1 MVRVLR
7 YLSVVALLLMASCT
21 QGRVEYPAEFALADS
36 LAEHNEGQ
44 KALALLDS
52 ISSDSVQWT
61 EPVQMRYAL
70 LRYKVKDKAFIP
82 ITTDSIILPIL
93 HYYEQT
99 REEWLPE
106 AYYYAGRT
114 YTDLGDAPRA
124 LDYYRLAAT
133 EMEKD
138 PERWTRGLARV
149 YAQIGGMFSKM
160 RLVNESIEYYHKSKN
175 LLKVLKDTTSL
186 INIYVCLSG
195 EFHREDWDSVAYYN
209 GLAKTLAE
217 ARNDTVWYLLQLRAE
232 AEADVILGRFDEARS
247 LIETYM
253 QYPLT
258 DKDWGIYSVA
268 AHFYDSLGIDDS
280 LEYSLKQMYELGHI
294 YAQMKASGRLAELY
308 TKQGKSDLAEF
319 FLARYQALVDSA
331 DLVHNSEVL
340 EEMQSTYNYDKSVR
354 DAAESIKIAEQE
366 RARNKSFL
374 LIIAI
379 GVLLCGLLL
388 LYIYR
393 RRQHEENL
401 TDEIVS
407 LREERKTQASRLE
420 QERARFAQ
428 TDVYRRIVETGKLT
442 ETDIRE
448 IEDFYRKNNPEFLE
462 SLTSLCNL
470 SADELKVSLLIR
482 MGFNQRQI
490 SDFMYRVPG
499 TIQSIRQKIIHRVK
513 GPGSKAEEWN
523 RIIESL

>member
-1 MVRVLR
+1 
-7 YLSVVALLLMASCT
+7 MASCT
-21 QGRVEYPAEFALADS
+21 ERVEYPAEFAVADS
-36 LAEHNEGQ
+36 LADHNEPQ
-44 KALALLDS
+44 RALALLDS
-52 ISSDSVQWT
+52 LTGTSLSWPEAVR
-61 EPVQMRYAL
+61 MRYAL
-70 LRYKVKDKAFIP
+70 LRYKVKDKAFMP

-160 RLVNESIEYYHKSKN
+160 RLVNESVEYFHRSEN
-175 LLKVLKDTTSL
+175 LNIALRDTSSL
-186 INIYVCLSG
+186 INIYVCLAG
-195 EFHREDWDSVAYYN
+195 EFRREDWDSVAYYN
-209 GLAKTLAE
+209 GLAKTLAQ
-217 ARNDTVWYLLQLRAE
+217 ACNDTVWYLLQLSEE
-232 AEADVILGRFDEARS
+232 AGADIILGRFDEARS

-268 AHFYDSLGIDDS
+268 ARLYDSLGVDDS
-280 LEYSLKQMYELGHI
+280 LEYSLEKMYELGHI

-308 TKQGKSDLAEF
+308 TKQGKKDRAEF
-319 FLARYQALVDSA
+319 FLARYQALVDTA
-331 DLVHNSEVL
+331 RLFHNSEVL

-354 DAAESIKIAEQE
+354 EAAESIKIAKQE

-379 GVLLCGLLL
+379 GALLCGLLL

-420 QERARFAQ
+420 QERAQFAQ
-428 TDVYRRIVETGKLT
+428 TDVYKRVEETGKLS
-442 ETDIRE
+442 ESDMCK
-448 IEDFYRKNNPEFLE
+448 IEDFYRKNNIDFLE
-462 SLTSLCNL
+462 SLKSVCTFTS
-470 SADELKVSLLIR
+470 DEWKISLLIR
-482 MGFNQRQI
+482 AGYKQKDIAKLVHKTESAIHQMRKRLLV
-490 SDFMYRVPG
+490 RVN
-499 TIQSIRQKIIHRVK
+499 K
-513 GPGSKAEEWN
+513 GDAKVQEWN
-523 RIIESL
+523 RIVEGL